1 MFEDKIKKLDIWDM
15 GLIKL
20 AVASFT
26 LVAITYIPALMTWVH
41 DTNRLYFLL
50 AAIVFAIRPQ
60 YHGWIKK

>member
-15 GLIKL
+15 CLIKL

-41 DTNRLYFLL
+41 AQIGYIFFWQR
-50 AAIVFAIRPQ
+50 
-60 YHGWIKK
+60 